1 MFFWF
6 IWFRCSQIIILTII
20 TSSHLAV
27 EPWHPK
33 LATAWKNVFCG
44 DRNGCPETDSITVT
58 WGKMMEKTLS
68 KLRTDLEDGAIAATC
83 WDPVLS
89 RRSHETAR
97 NYGKL
102 SIANLETW
110 QVMPTC
116 PAKGIVIWWSA
127 SICEGTQRYYDSF
140 IRWHHP
146 RSCTVLWSYCF
157 LNPSAC
163 RDMLAMVSD
172 TSIPSRLEISKKVVQ
187 WDPQPD
193 FLWGA
198 TEQRA

>member
-1 MFFWF
+1 MFFCF
-6 IWFRCSQIIILTII
+6 KKGCFDVLFNHHELTII
-20 TSSHLAV
+20 TSTKPRRGAMA
-27 EPWHPK
+27 PTAM
-33 LATAWKNVFCG
+33 ATATG
-44 DRNGCPETDSITVT
+44 
-58 WGKMMEKTLS
+58 
-68 KLRTDLEDGAIAATC
+68 LRTDLEGGAIATTC

-89 RRSHETAR
+89 RTSHETAR
-97 NYGKL
+97 YYGKL

-127 SICEGTQRYYDSF
+127 SICEGTQRYDSF

-146 RSCTVLWSYCF
+146 RSFPVLWSYCF

-163 RDMLAMVSD
+163 RDMLAMASD

-187 WDPQPD
+187 
-193 FLWGA
+193 
-198 TEQRA
+198 